1 MMKYSTELHAHT
13 METSRCAKDK
23 AKILVRNYL
32 RAGYSTLVTTDHL
45 SPSTFE
51 VYKKASLSWNDK
63 VDIFLKGHRAAKAAA
78 EKTDLT
84 VLLGME
90 LRFARKGGINDYLVY
105 GVTEDFLR
113 KNGDLLEMRLSAFAK
128 LAHKNGLLIFQAHPF
143 RNGMTVVN
151 PEYLDG
157 YEIYNA
163 CVRHN
168 SRNGVAQKWA
178 LLHKKPGIAGS
189 DYHQSEDAA
198 RGGILTAQK
207 IETNE
212 MLLAVMRQRE
222 YELIRK

>member
-1 MMKYSTELHAHT
+1 MERYLTELHAHT
-13 METSRCAKDK
+13 AETSRCAKDS
-23 AKILVRNYL
+23 AKIAVENYL
-32 RAGYSTLVTTDHL
+32 QAGYSTLVTTDHL

-51 VYKKASLSWNDK
+51 AYKADSLSWNDK

-78 EKTDLT
+78 EHTDLT

-90 LRFARKGGINDYLVY
+90 LRFNRKNSINDYLVY
-105 GVTEDFLR
+105 GVTEEFLR
-113 KNGDLLEMRLSAFAK
+113 KNGDLLEIRLSAFSE

-143 RNGMTVVN
+143 RNGMTVVK

-168 SRNGVAQKWA
+168 SRNGIAEKWA
-178 LLHKKPGIAGS
+178 RLHKKAGTSGS
-189 DYHQSEDAA
+189 DYHQTEDTA
-198 RGGILTAQK
+198 RGGIVTAQK
-207 IETNE
+207 IESND
-212 MLLAVMRQRE
+212 MLLSVLRKKE

>member
-1 MMKYSTELHAHT
+1 MERYLTELHAHT
-13 METSRCAKDK
+13 AETSRCAKDS
-23 AKILVRNYL
+23 AKNLVENYL
-32 RAGYSTLVTTDHL
+32 QAGYSTLVTTDHF

-51 VYKKASLSWNDK
+51 AYKANTLSWNDK
-63 VDIFLKGHRAAKAAA
+63 VEIFLQGHRAAKAAA
-78 EKTDLT
+78 EHTDLT

-90 LRFARKGGINDYLVY
+90 LRFSRKNSINDYLVY

-113 KNGDLLEMRLSAFAK
+113 KNGDLLEMRLSAFSE

-143 RNGMTVVN
+143 RNGMTIVK

-168 SRNGVAQKWA
+168 SRNGIAEKWA
-178 LLHKKPGIAGS
+178 RLHKKAGTSGS
-189 DYHQSEDAA
+189 DYHQTEDTA
-198 RGGILTAQK
+198 RGGIVTAQK
-207 IETNE
+207 IESND
-212 MLLAVMRQRE
+212 MLLSVLRKKE